1 MAVFLIAFL
10 TVLLAE
16 MGDKTQLVTLA
27 MATRFPPRQV
37 LVGALG
43 ALAVITGIAVVLGE
57 FLATYLPVQ
66 ATLLGSGIF
75 FFLAGL
81 YLYFKQES
89 QEGNIR
95 PPRRGVAAQTFA
107 LVFLAELGDKTQ
119 LASIALT
126 AAYHAPIAV
135 FFGAMAGQLVNHA
148 AAAYLGSR
156 FLARLPA
163 NTIKVTSALLFII
176 FGVTFIFAALRPE

>member
-1 MAVFLIAFL
+1 MAVFFVAFL
-10 TVLLAE
+10 AVLLAE
-16 MGDKTQLVTLA
+16 IGDKTQLVTLA

-57 FLATYLPVQ
+57 FLAIYLPVQ
-66 ATLLGSGIF
+66 ATLIGSGIF
-75 FFLAGL
+75 FLLAGL
-81 YLYFKQES
+81 YLYFKQDS
-89 QEGNIR
+89 PEGKIVA
-95 PPRRGVAAQTFA
+95 PKHGVAAQTFA

-126 AAYHAPIAV
+126 AAYHAPVAV
-135 FFGAMAGQLVNHA
+135 FFGAMAGQLVNHG

-163 NTIKVTSALLFII
+163 GTIKLASALLFIA
-176 FGVTFIFAALRPE
+176 FGLVFLFTALRS